1 LTIKGL
7 RQVESADS
15 DHLAVQ
21 AFSEAL
27 WRVLEWGRKSIK
39 ARTTTPTFEVLVA
52 LSRCKNFALSYDD
65 LEETIGR
72 SRRMMQYVVR
82 DMCNTGLLE
91 IVPSPSDRRR
101 RVIRL
106 TPLGKGVIGGYRDM
120 IFEEMEALSRLRTG
134 SRRHSRQQLF
144 GMRGLA
150 IAGQD

>member
-1 LTIKGL
+1 
-7 RQVESADS
+7 VESADS
-15 DHLAVQ
+15 NDLAVQ

-39 ARTTTPTFEVLVA
+39 TRTSTPTFEVLVA

-65 LEETIGR
+65 LESAIGR
-72 SRRMMQYVVR
+72 SRRMMQYVVS

-106 TPLGKGVIGGYRDM
+106 SALGKDVIGGYRDVVLQ
-120 IFEEMEALSRLRTG
+120 EMEESFRLQTG
-134 SRRHSRQQLF
+134 SRKTSKQQLY
-144 GMRGLA
+144 GLRGLA

>member
-1 LTIKGL
+1 VTIKGL

-21 AFSEAL
+21 AFSDAL
-27 WRVLEWGRKSIK
+27 WRVLEWARKSTK

-52 LSRCKNFALSYDD
+52 LSRCKNFALSYDE
-65 LEETIGR
+65 LEATIGR

-91 IVPSPSDRRR
+91 IVPYSSDRRR

-106 TPLGKGVIGGYRDM
+106 TTLGKGVMGGYRDM
-120 IFEEMEALSRLRTG
+120 ILEEMEGLSRLRTG
-134 SRRHSRQQLF
+134 SRKPSKQQLY
-144 GMRGLA
+144 GLRGLA
-150 IAGQD
+150 IAGRE